1 VPNEAPVIGKVSPA
15 SWLQSAST
23 ASAHHTVS
31 SNTDTNGSQMT
42 QIRLTV
48 GDQSA
53 IATLADNPTAGDFA
67 DLLPVTLNMSDLQGT
82 EKPGALPRPLDASG
96 AAVFTYEV
104 GQIGYWAPGQ
114 DVAVVYAFEGNG
126 SIPSPR
132 ADSAGHSHFWFAG
145 DRRCR
150 RLFPAP
156 YRTGQLI
163 YRN

>member
-1 VPNEAPVIGKVSPA
+1 MPNEAPVIGKVAPGCSPH
-15 SWLQSAST
+15 QQPPPT
-23 ASAHHTVS
+23 TVS

-67 DLLPVTLNMSDLQGT
+67 DLLPVTLNMSDLHGT
-82 EKPGALPRPLDASG
+82 EKPGALPRPLNASG

-114 DVAVVYAFEGNG
+114 DVAVVYAVEGNR
-126 SIPSPR
+126 SIPSPGLIPLGTVISGLP
-132 ADSAGHSHFWFAG
+132 AIAAAGASF
-145 DRRCR
+145 
-150 RLFPAP
+150 
-156 YRTGQLI
+156 QLRI
-163 YRN
+163 ERVS